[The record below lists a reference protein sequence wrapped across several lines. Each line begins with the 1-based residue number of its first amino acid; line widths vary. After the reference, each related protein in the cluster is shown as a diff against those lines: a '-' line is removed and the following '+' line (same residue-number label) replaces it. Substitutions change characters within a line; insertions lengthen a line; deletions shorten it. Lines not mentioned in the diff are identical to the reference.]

1 MKIRK
6 GILAAATAAT
16 VSLTG
21 VVAAPAFAE
30 TTPTSTSSTSST
42 SSSSTTTTTTTPPKT
57 TESKKREPSQTTRD
71 MFYEYNKDTQQ
82 YYISP
87 SKIISWIGV
96 FTTALAAVG
105 TFIGFLDKNFNIK
118 F

>member
-21 VVAAPAFAE
+21 VVAAPAYAAE
-30 TTPTSTSSTSST
+30 NNATSATVVTDAKGNPLPEGSSG
-42 SSSSTTTTTTTPPKT
+42 KQV
-57 TESKKREPSQTTRD
+57 SQTTTD
-71 MFYEYNKDTQQ
+71 MFYEFKDGR
-82 YYISP
+82 YIISP
-87 SKIISWIGV
+87 NKIISWIGV
-96 FTTALAAVG
+96 FTTALAAIG
-105 TFIGFLDKNFNIK
+105 TVLNFLQKNFNIK

>member
-21 VVAAPAFAE
+21 VVAAPAYAAP
-30 TTPTSTSSTSST
+30 TNSTPNTVATDAKGTPLPEGSSG
-42 SSSSTTTTTTTPPKT
+42 KQV
-57 TESKKREPSQTTRD
+57 SQTTAD
-71 MFYEYNKDTQQ
+71 MFYEKKDDR
-82 YYISP
+82 YIISP
-87 SKIISWIGV
+87 TKIISWIGV

-105 TFIGFLDKNFNIK
+105 TLLNFLEKNFNIK